1 MKYIELSTSQNV
13 LTVSLNRPDRR
24 NAFDAEMI
32 QEMTSVFEDLQS
44 DKKVRAVVLTGK
56 GKSFC
61 SGGDLEWMKSMADFT
76 PAQNLK
82 DAEKLFGMF
91 WAVRACPVPVI
102 GRVFGHCFGGGAG
115 LTAACDIVGGES
127 ETLYSFSEVKYGLA
141 PAVISPFV
149 IEKIGPAR
157 LNEWFMTAKV
167 FKSAEALAGG
177 LVNFAGTLEEVDAF
191 VDQTLMNIL
200 GSAPEAVRETK
211 KLLRSYSTVD
221 WKSAKTRVTK
231 LIAKRRSSAEGQKG
245 LQAFLN
251 KQTPR
256 WNESINV
263 PPAKI

>member
-1 MKYIELSTSQNV
+1 MKYIKTTSSQNV
-13 LTVSLNRPDRR
+13 LTVALNRPERR

-32 QEMTSVFEDLQS
+32 KEMTEVFTELNG
-44 DKKVRAVVLTGK
+44 DKKLRAVVLTGE

-82 DAEKLFGMF
+82 DADKLFSMF
-91 WAVRACPVPVI
+91 WAVRECPVPVI

-115 LTAACDIVGGES
+115 LTAACDIVAAES
-127 ETLYSFSEVKYGLA
+127 ETLFSFSEVKYGLA

-149 IEKIGPAR
+149 VEKIPPSR

-167 FKSAEALAGG
+167 FKAPEALSGG
-177 LVNFAGTLEEVDAF
+177 LVNFCGDLAAVDKF
-191 VDQTLMNIL
+191 VDETLMNIL
-200 GSAPEAVRETK
+200 GSAPGAVRDTK
-211 KLLRSYSTVD
+211 KLLRSYSKLS
-221 WKSAKTRVTK
+221 WKPVRGQVTK
-231 LIAKRRSSAEGQKG
+231 LIAKRRSSDEGQKG

-251 KQTPR
+251 KQTPK
-256 WNESINV
+256 WSDSINV